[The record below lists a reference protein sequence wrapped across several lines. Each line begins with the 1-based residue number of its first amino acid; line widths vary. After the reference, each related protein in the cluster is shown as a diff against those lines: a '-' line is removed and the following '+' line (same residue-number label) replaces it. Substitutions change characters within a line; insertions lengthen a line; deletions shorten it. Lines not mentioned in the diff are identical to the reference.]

1 MKAIAKKTYMSPEVV
16 AFNMK
21 VRSILMNSTLD
32 PNSDYPDVIISGEE
46 HHSAFGAREYDFDED
61 EY

>member
-1 MKAIAKKTYMSPEVV
+1 MSPEVV

-21 VRSILMNSTLD
+21 VRSILMNSTLN
-32 PNSDYPDVIISGEE
+32 PNSDNPDVIVSGEE

>member
-1 MKAIAKKTYMSPEVV
+1 MKTIEKKTYISPEVV
-16 AFNMK
+16 AFNLK
-21 VRSILMNSTLD
+21 IQSYLLSTSLD
-32 PNSDYPDVIISGEE
+32 PNSDNPDVIVSGEE

>member
-1 MKAIAKKTYMSPEVV
+1 MKAIAKKTYTSPEVF

-32 PNSDYPDVIISGEE
+32 PSGDTSSVEVSGEE
-46 HHSAFGAREYDFDED
+46 HHGGFSAREYDFDED

>member
-32 PNSDYPDVIISGEE
+32 PSGDTPSVEVSGDE
-46 HHSAFGAREYDFDED
+46 HHGGFGAREYDFDED